1 MIVADLHIHST
12 FSDGQ
17 MSPEQIIK
25 KAKKLNLIAISIT
38 DHDTIDGIDSAVCLA
53 KKLNNIEVI
62 PGIEISTAYKHQEIH
77 ILGYYID
84 YNSKYLKSVLNNL
97 QLKRN
102 IRAEKIVEKL
112 NDIEIDITINEVKM
126 QSKGPS
132 IGRPH
137 IADVLKQ
144 KGYVNTRAEAFE
156 LYLGQN
162 KPAYV
167 PRGKLSPFTAIN
179 IIKKSNGIPILAHPG
194 HLGNQEIISKLK
206 NYGLAGIE
214 VFHQDHS
221 FKQSIYY
228 KKVALQNNLL
238 ITGGSDC
245 HGQEPIQLGRY
256 GINKASLMKLK
267 KYNKKRIFKH

>member
-17 MSPEQIIK
+17 MSPEQIIR
-25 KAKKLNLIAISIT
+25 KARKLNLMAISIT
-38 DHDTIDGIDSAVCLA
+38 DHDTISGIYPAIHLA
-53 KKLNNIEVI
+53 KNLNSIEII
-62 PGIEISTAYKHQEIH
+62 PGIEISTDYKRQEVH

-84 YNSKYLKSVLNNL
+84 YNSKYLKSVLDDL
-97 QLKRN
+97 QLNRV
-102 IRAEKIVEKL
+102 IRTEKIVKKL
-112 NDIEIDITINEVKM
+112 NNIGIDITIKEVKI

-144 KGYVNTRAEAFE
+144 KGYVNTRKEAFE
-156 LYLGQN
+156 LYLNRN

-167 PRGKLSPFTAIN
+167 PRSKLSPFTAIN
-179 IIKKSNGIPILAHPG
+179 IIKRSKGIPVLAHPG
-194 HLGNQEIISKLK
+194 HLQNQEIISKLK
-206 NYGLAGIE
+206 NHGLEGLE
-214 VFHQDHS
+214 VFHRDHS
-221 FKQSIYY
+221 LKQSFYY
-228 KKVALQNNLL
+228 KQFALQNNLL

-256 GINKASLMKLK
+256 GIDKASLMKIKEYTK
-267 KYNKKRIFKH
+267 K